1 MLHMYNVNESIWTMD
16 EDEITCYSENGVKI
30 FSKKPEENQDKKHF
44 EKGSSLLVKKE
55 GKYPRNPEYTMVYD
69 PYNRLF
75 YTFAWFND
83 GRHFPCPVLV
93 SKDGKE

>member
-1 MLHMYNVNESIWTMD
+1 
-16 EDEITCYSENGVKI
+16 
-30 FSKKPEENQDKKHF
+30 
-44 EKGSSLLVKKE
+44 LLVKKE